1 MADQPSGVRN
11 WFGRAVDRVLPGSN
25 YNTATGQYS
34 NIGLGLAGLGARI
47 LATTYGGPAA
57 GALVNR
63 AAGYLIDRNA
73 SRPTAVQRE
82 GIPVYGAPAS
92 AQTATTAPSPM
103 AVNNLGLGAQRPGG
117 NWYGYTS
124 GPGSMGS
131 FGNTQFGNG
140 MASIGQWN
148 PQSIWGQQVA
158 APAGSNLDLGNNV
171 GGFIGGGGSGSG
183 GSMGGSNAG
192 YGSVA
197 SNLGL
202 TRGGGASGG
211 WQTASNWG
219 QLLGRFSGDPEMY
232 TQAI

>member
-1 MADQPSGVRN
+1 MAGSNNYNPRTNEYRN
-11 WFGRAVDRVLPGSN
+11 VGAGLVGTAGKVAANAFLGPVLGRVVGKGIDRLVDRF
-25 YNTATGQYS
+25 
-34 NIGLGLAGLGARI
+34 
-47 LATTYGGPAA
+47 
-57 GALVNR
+57 
-63 AAGYLIDRNA
+63 
-73 SRPTAVQRE
+73 
-82 GIPVYGAPAS
+82 GAPGFPQMQKLPVERSPLSVDS
-92 AQTATTAPSPM
+92 AITAPSPL
-103 AVNNLGLGAQRPGG
+103 AVSNLGLGAERPGG
-117 NWYGYTS
+117 NWYGYTG

-183 GSMGGSNAG
+183 GSMGGSNVG

>member
-11 WFGRAVDRVLPGSN
+11 FFGRVVDRVLPGSN
-25 YNTATGQYS
+25 YNTTTGQYS
-34 NIGLGLAGLGARI
+34 NVGTGLAGLGARLI
-47 LATTYGGPAA
+47 ATSLAGPAA
-57 GALVNR
+57 GALVGK
-63 AAGYLIDRNA
+63 AAGYLIDRNGN
-73 SRPTAVQRE
+73 RIGPVQRE
-82 GIPVYGAPAS
+82 
-92 AQTATTAPSPM
+92 
-103 AVNNLGLGAQRPGG
+103 AVNGPGATVPGYSGSVTMPSQQNLGLGAQRPGG
-117 NWYGYTS
+117 NWYGYTG

-140 MASIGQWN
+140 MASVGQWS
-148 PQSIWGQQVA
+148 PQSVWGQQVA

-171 GGFIGGGGSGSG
+171 GGFIGGSGSGSG

-211 WQTASNWG
+211 WQTASNWS